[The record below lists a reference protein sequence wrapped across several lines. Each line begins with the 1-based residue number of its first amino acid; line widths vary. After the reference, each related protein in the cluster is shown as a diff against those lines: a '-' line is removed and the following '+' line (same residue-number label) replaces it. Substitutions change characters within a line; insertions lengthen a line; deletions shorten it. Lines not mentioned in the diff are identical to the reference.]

1 MDLIRLF
8 KGCVCSSKYKS
19 FLICVRDT
27 KLLHCILLLKLFVTL
42 VRCCASVQYLKV
54 GYGHHH
60 PGGTALGEAIEL
72 VGEVYVRLLFP
83 DFESQKGIRGRYLA
97 IMSIKTNKV
106 LGSEIA
112 TASSTVCE

>member
-1 MDLIRLF
+1 MIIMRLYKKHFDGSYLRLF

-60 PGGTALGEAIEL
+60 PGLVAQRYGHHHPGGTALGEAIEL

-83 DFESQKGIRGRYLA
+83 DFESQKGLRGR
-97 IMSIKTNKV
+97 
-106 LGSEIA
+106 
-112 TASSTVCE
+112 